1 MVGVVN
7 TFISFCII
15 YVLIELL
22 FVHDLLANFLGYVS
36 GFISSFFLNRAWTFK
51 SEGSVKK
58 EGLGFVIVFSI
69 CYCIQFLWQLLLH
82 ANVEVMVNLSQYV
95 FDTTPDFIKSILR
108 EDRFKRLTSAKMLM
122 QISGIFIFSTLNFS
136 FNKIFTFK
144 KGNTLNTLEPSTRQS
159 IEG

>member
-58 EGLGFVIVFSI
+58 EGLGFVIVFSV
-69 CYCIQFLWQLLLH
+69 CYTIQFLWQIFLH
-82 ANVEVMVNLSQYV
+82 SNVDTMVKLSSYV
-95 FDTTPDFIKSILR
+95 FELTPDFVISLLR
-108 EDRFKRLTSAKMLM
+108 EDRFRRLTSPKMLM

-144 KGNTLNTLEPSTRQS
+144 KDNIIHSSEV
-159 IEG
+159 EGEMAN